1 MPMLRHWGGE
11 GPGRRRFPEALLAQA
26 RAHPSGWVYEIDD
39 AYDPD
44 GRVPMEG
51 IKGAWRVGED
61 GLPTGEYWSNPEYK
75 PSS

>member
-1 MPMLRHWGGE
+1 MLKRRRGE
-11 GPGRRRFPEALLAQA
+11 SGHGERFPEALLAQA
-26 RAHPSGWVYEIDD
+26 RAYRDGWVYEIDH

-61 GLPTGEYWSNPEYK
+61 GLPTGEYWSNPDYK
-75 PSS
+75 PLS